1 MLNHLETVQQS
12 DLRYPEA
19 RIVGTTAAQDKLL
32 AAQAL
37 PRNLSTIDYDL
48 ELNQVWVIITV
59 CKVVYVDHSSFD
71 QEEGESVLAEQG
83 IRLAYVRGDVT
94 TNAIVM
100 VVDSEVLVR

>member
-59 CKVVYVDHSSFD
+59 KWFMLVI
-71 QEEGESVLAEQG
+71 LPLT
-83 IRLAYVRGDVT
+83 RRRGRVCWPSRGSAWPMCGAT
-94 TNAIVM
+94 
-100 VVDSEVLVR
+100 

>member
-1 MLNHLETVQQS
+1 M
-12 DLRYPEA
+12 
-19 RIVGTTAAQDKLL
+19 
-32 AAQAL
+32 
-37 PRNLSTIDYDL
+37 
-48 ELNQVWVIITV
+48 
-59 CKVVYVDHSSFD
+59 VYVYHSSFD